1 MSRKNKSLIVLAVI
15 FILVTAAGGIY
26 TLGVQQK
33 KLDERD
39 QRLAKL
45 KVNYQ
50 SEAELKIR
58 LKEMEERVAVVDS
71 ILFTGKFTIP
81 QNLPQSNFYNFVDAY
96 SNDNA
101 LYTYTNTEYA
111 GENAENGFNYYTYKV
126 SGVGSFYNVYSLVYA
141 IEHSKELKKI
151 ESAELSTNTSVDS
164 RGVPHYLVKFT
175 LEVKT
180 YFSYSDQYAAI
191 THSEN
196 NLNPQNLYNAF
207 YPLVR
212 TEIRPN
218 SSNLPDIQ
226 GGTLISLVPQGAFV
240 QDNRGVTHLLKKG
253 DPVYLGYLTD
263 IDYDNETVTFV
274 LNKGGIIEYSTLE
287 LGKKQN
293 KEGK

>member
-1 MSRKNKSLIVLAVI
+1 MSRKNKSLIVLIII
-15 FILVTAAGGIY
+15 FILVTAAGGIF
-26 TLGVQQK
+26 TLAVQQK
-33 KLDERD
+33 KLKERD
-39 QRLAKL
+39 SKLAKL
-45 KVNYQ
+45 KVNYE
-50 SEAELKIR
+50 SEAALKIKLLD
-58 LKEMEERVAVVDS
+58 LKERVSVIDS

-96 SNDNA
+96 SNDNS

-111 GENAENGFNYYTYKV
+111 SENAENGFNYYTYKV
-126 SGVGSFYNVYSLVYA
+126 SGVGSFDNIYGLIYS
-141 IEHSKELKKI
+141 IEHSRELKKI
-151 ESAELSTNTSVDS
+151 ESADLATTTSVDS

-191 THSEN
+191 SKSEN
-196 NLNPQNLYNAF
+196 NLNTQNLYNAF

-226 GGTLISLVPQGAFV
+226 DGALISLVPQGAFV
-240 QDNRGVTHLLKKG
+240 QDNKGVTHLLKKG

-274 LNKGGIIEYSTLE
+274 LNKGGIIEYTTLA
-287 LGKKQN
+287 LGKKHN

>member
-1 MSRKNKSLIVLAVI
+1 MNRKNKSLIVLAII

-26 TLGVQQK
+26 TWGVQQK
-33 KLDERD
+33 ELNEKDSK
-39 QRLAKL
+39 LAKL
-45 KVNYQ
+45 RVNYE
-50 SEAELKIR
+50 SEEALSIKLKGI
-58 LKEMEERVAVVDS
+58 EERVAVVDS

-81 QNLPQSNFYNFVDAY
+81 QNLLQSNFYNFVDAY
-96 SNDNA
+96 SNDNS
-101 LYTYTNTEYA
+101 LYTYTNTEYTS
-111 GENAENGFNYYTYKV
+111 ENVENGFNYYTYKV
-126 SGVGSFYNVYSLVYA
+126 SGVGAFDNVYGLVYA

-151 ESAELSTNTSVDS
+151 RVADLSTNTSVDS

-175 LEVKT
+175 LEVRT
-180 YFSYSDQYAAI
+180 YFSNSDQYAAI
-191 THSEN
+191 KQSEN
-196 NLNPQNLYNAF
+196 NFNAPNLYNAF

-218 SSNLPDIQ
+218 SSNLPDVQ
-226 GGTLISLVPQGAFV
+226 DGVLISLVPQGAFV
-240 QDNRGVTHLLKKG
+240 QDSKGSTHLLAKG

-274 LNKGGIIEYSTLE
+274 LNKGGIIEYTTLA